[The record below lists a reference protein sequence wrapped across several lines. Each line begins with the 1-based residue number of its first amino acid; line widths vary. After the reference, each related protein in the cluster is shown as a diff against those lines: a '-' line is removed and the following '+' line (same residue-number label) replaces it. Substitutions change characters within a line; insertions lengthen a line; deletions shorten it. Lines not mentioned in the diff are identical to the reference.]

1 MSQEEREA
9 MILTLSVMTFKD
21 PAYFEGM
28 EDRRIIEEYDRYMNI
43 D

>member
-9 MILTLSVMTFKD
+9 MILTLSVMTFKA
-21 PAYFEGM
+21 PEYFDDM
-28 EDRRIIEEYDRYMNI
+28 EDRRIIEEYDRYMKI